1 MKIQKIKGGYKVT
14 FSKKLF
20 REQVVNSMLVLG
32 GCVIAFEAFWYG
44 V

>member
-1 MKIQKIKGGYKVT
+1 MKVKKIKGGFKVT

-20 REQVVNSMLVLG
+20 REQVFNSALVLG